1 MCTEKLTKLLAYVKE
16 NGRICPNPQEWLALW
31 EMLPEKERIGTGWNP
46 PLPLIL
52 AAWSEPAVF
61 KALRLEE
68 HIRYASDHHDFEK
81 IDEYLRN
88 LKPNQWFSIKQ

>member
-1 MCTEKLTKLLAYVKE
+1 VVNEKMTKLIEYVKE
-16 NGRICPNPQEWLALW
+16 GGRICPNPQEWLTLW
-31 EMLPEKERIGTGWNP
+31 EMLPDKDRIGSGWNP

-68 HIRYASDHHDFEK
+68 HIRYASDHQVLDQ
-81 IDEYLRN
+81 IDDYLRN
-88 LKPNQWFSIKQ
+88 LKPEQWYIIKK